1 VGAPVPLKG
10 LLGWKILAFDTGA
23 IVLTA
28 AVLGYAFVRE
38 RTRRALA
45 MFGFLG
51 ALTALSL
58 VGLTKVEINK
68 SPLESHRFMTAASFV
83 AALLGALSLRRHSA
97 ASIPTLLLLA
107 TLVFPAMSTLDWV
120 LEICPVVCATPQ
132 SFGRQN
138 FYAVNCL
145 ETCGARLGERTAPH
159 YVDEAILH
167 MFLGC
172 RPTFTPGGA
181 ITWWRGIRTGGPAIG
196 LDALRRLG
204 EGMVGPDEPLQVECS
219 PGDADAVCTLLR
231 SKGACAPSGTLV
243 EHCVLGPGDR
253 RAILGSR

>member
-1 VGAPVPLKG
+1 L
-10 LLGWKILAFDTGA
+10 KILAFDTGA

-28 AVLGYAFVRE
+28 AVLAYTLVRE

-45 MFGFLG
+45 MFAFLG

-83 AALLGALSLRRHSA
+83 AALFGALSLRRHSA

-107 TLVFPAMSTLDWV
+107 TLVLPAMSTWDWIAE
-120 LEICPVVCATPQ
+120 LCPGICPTPR
-132 SFGRQN
+132 SFGTQD
-138 FYAVNCL
+138 FYAINCL
-145 ETCGARLGERTAPH
+145 EASGARLGERAAPH
-159 YVDEAILH
+159 YIDEAILH
-167 MFLGC
+167 LFLGC
-172 RPTFTPGGA
+172 RPTFIPGGE
-181 ITWWRGIRTGGPAIG
+181 ITWWRGIKTGGPAIG
-196 LDALRRLG
+196 LDALRRFG

-219 PGDADAVCTLLR
+219 PGHADPVCALLR

-243 EHCVLGPGDR
+243 EHCVLGPEDR
-253 RAILGSR
+253 RSLLGSR